1 MIFSLLLPR
10 RKKSK
15 RTFLCKRRFSPNDD
29 ENFDDDDSNEKK
41 KKKKKKK
48 KEERGGGG
56 GDALTNTSPFYSFL
70 KKMKEIHVL
79 CVKFFRKNNFTRSAL
94 ARRTIYLSL
103 RSLLCCCSLAFL

>member
-48 KEERGGGG
+48 REEGGGG

>member
-29 ENFDDDDSNEKK
+29 ENFDDDDSNEK

-94 ARRTIYLSL
+94 RRTIYLSL

>member
-29 ENFDDDDSNEKK
+29 ENFDDDDSNEK

-94 ARRTIYLSL
+94 ASRTIYLSL

>member
-29 ENFDDDDSNEKK
+29 ENFDDDDSNEK

>member
-29 ENFDDDDSNEKK
+29 ENFDDDDSNEK

-103 RSLLCCCSLAFL
+103 RSLLCCCSLAFI

>member
-29 ENFDDDDSNEKK
+29 ENFDDDDDTNE

-103 RSLLCCCSLAFL
+103 RSLLCCCSLAFI